1 MDERDISPREINQRV
16 ISPDDQEEDTL
27 FDVNLRPSRLKDYLG
42 QVKVKEKVGIF
53 IEAAKRRNEA
63 LDHVLLYGPP
73 GLGKTTLAHIVATEL
88 GVRIYSTSGPVIE
101 RVGDLA
107 SILTNLDE
115 RDVLFIDEIHRLNR
129 IVEEYLYSAME
140 DYKIDIMIGEGP
152 TAKSMKVGLNHF
164 TLIGATTRTGLLTS
178 PLRSRFGV
186 DLRLDYY
193 TSGEIEGI
201 LKRSAKILSVE
212 TAPDGVVEIA
222 CRARGTP
229 RIANR
234 LLKRVR
240 DYAEVKADGRISLG
254 VAVQALKMLEV
265 DSLGLD
271 SLDRMILETIIE
283 KFRGGPVGIDTI
295 SAAVS
300 EDRDTIEDV
309 YEPFLVR
316 EGLLV
321 KTPRGRAVTPLAYDH
336 LNIAPSHR
344 QKGLFRE

>member
-1 MDERDISPREINQRV
+1 MEERIVTGTNQEDDI
-16 ISPDDQEEDTL
+16 L
-27 FDVNLRPSRLKDYLG
+27 FDINLRPKRLTEYLG
-42 QVKVKEKVGIF
+42 QSKVKEKVSIF
-53 IEAAKRRNEA
+53 IEATKRRKEA

-73 GLGKTTLAHIVATEL
+73 GLGKTTLAHIVANEL
-88 GVRIYSTSGPVIE
+88 GVRIYATSGPVVE

-107 SILTNLDE
+107 SILTNLND

-140 DYKIDIMIGEGP
+140 DFKIDIMIGEGP
-152 TAKSMKVGLNHF
+152 TAKSMKVSVNPF

-193 TSGEIEGI
+193 SSEEINEI
-201 LKRSAKILSVE
+201 LERSAKILGVE
-212 TAPDGVVEIA
+212 LTKKGALELAG
-222 CRARGTP
+222 RARGTP

-234 LLKRVR
+234 ILKRVR
-240 DYAEVKADGRISLG
+240 DYAEVKADGVIDLD
-254 VAVQALKMLEV
+254 VAASALEMLEV

-271 SLDRMILETIIE
+271 GLDRAILEAIIE
-283 KFRGGPVGIDTI
+283 KFNGGPVGIDTL

-300 EDRDTIEDV
+300 EEKDTIEYV

-316 EGLLV
+316 EGLII
-321 KTPRGRAVTPLAYDH
+321 KTPRGRAATPLAYDH
-336 LNIAPSHR
+336 LKIAYPQM
-344 QKGLFRE
+344 QKGLFNK

>member
-1 MDERDISPREINQRV
+1 MAERLLSPEDREVDTILDI
-16 ISPDDQEEDTL
+16 
-27 FDVNLRPSRLKDYLG
+27 NLRPSRLTDYLG
-42 QVKVKEKVGIF
+42 QVKVKEKVEIF
-53 IEAAKRRNEA
+53 IEAARKRKEA

-73 GLGKTTLAHIVATEL
+73 GLGKTTLAHVVSNEL
-88 GVRIYSTSGPVIE
+88 GVRIHATSGPVIE

-107 SILTNLDE
+107 SILTNLED

-152 TAKSMKVGLNHF
+152 TAKSMKVGLNRF

-186 DLRLDYY
+186 DLRLDFY
-193 TSGEIEGI
+193 TSPEIEEI
-201 LKRSAKILSVE
+201 LKRSADIL
-212 TAPDGVVEIA
+212 GVEITYDGLTELA

-240 DYAEVKADGRISLG
+240 DFAEVRADGVIDID
-254 VAVQALKMLEV
+254 VASSALEILEV

-271 SLDRMILETIIE
+271 NLDRVILETIIG
-283 KFRGGPVGIDTI
+283 KFRGGPVGIDSI
-295 SAAVS
+295 AAAVS
-300 EDRDTIEDV
+300 EDKDTIEEV
-309 YEPFLVR
+309 YEPFLIR
-316 EGLLV
+316 QGLII
-321 KTPRGRAVTPLAYDH
+321 KTPRGRTVTPLAYHH
-336 LNIAPSHR
+336 LNIPAPR
-344 QKGLFRE
+344 MQKGLFGD

>member
-1 MDERDISPREINQRV
+1 MAERLLSPKDRE
-16 ISPDDQEEDTL
+16 EESLLDT
-27 FDVNLRPSRLKDYLG
+27 NLRPDRLKDYLG
-42 QVKVKEKVGIF
+42 QVKVKEKVEIF
-53 IEAAKRRNEA
+53 IEAARKRREA

-73 GLGKTTLAHIVATEL
+73 GLGKTTLAHVVSNEL
-88 GVRIYSTSGPVIE
+88 GVKIHATSGPVIE

-107 SILTNLDE
+107 SILTNLED

-152 TAKSMKVGLNHF
+152 TAKSMKVGVSRF

-193 TSGEIEGI
+193 TSGEIEEI
-201 LKRSAKILSVE
+201 LKRSAGILRVE
-212 TAPDGVVEIA
+212 ITPDGVAELA

-240 DYAEVKADGRISLG
+240 DFAEVRANGVINMG
-254 VAVQALKMLEV
+254 VAGSALEMLEV

-271 SLDRMILETIIE
+271 NLDRAILETIIG
-283 KFRGGPVGIDTI
+283 KFRGGPVGIDSI
-295 SAAVS
+295 AAAVS
-300 EDRDTIEDV
+300 EDKDTIEDV
-309 YEPFLVR
+309 YEPFLIR
-316 EGLLV
+316 QGLIM
-321 KTPRGRAVTPLAYDH
+321 KTPRGRTVTPLGYAH
-336 LNIAPSHR
+336 LNIKAPR
-344 QKGLFRE
+344 AQKGLFGD

>member
-1 MDERDISPREINQRV
+1 MAERIVSPEDRE
-16 ISPDDQEEDTL
+16 DDALLE
-27 FDVNLRPSRLKDYLG
+27 VNLRPSRLSDYLG
-42 QVKVKEKVGIF
+42 QEKVKEKIGIF
-53 IEAAKRRNEA
+53 IEAARRRKEA

-73 GLGKTTLAHIVATEL
+73 GLGKTTLAHIVSNEL
-88 GVRIYSTSGPVIE
+88 GVKIYSTSGPVIE

-107 SILTNLDE
+107 SILTNLED

-140 DYKIDIMIGEGP
+140 DYKIDIMIGDGP
-152 TAKSMKVGLNHF
+152 TAKSMKVSVSRF

-193 TSGEIEGI
+193 TPQEIGGI
-201 LKRSAKILSVE
+201 LSRSADILGVE
-212 TAPDGVVEIA
+212 ITDDGVAELA

-240 DYAEVKADGRISLG
+240 DFAEVRADGLIDTD
-254 VAVQALKMLEV
+254 VASSALEMLEV
-265 DSLGLD
+265 DALGLD
-271 SLDRMILETIIE
+271 NLDRTILQTIIE
-283 KFRGGPVGIDTI
+283 KFGGGPVGIDSI
-295 SAAVS
+295 AAAVS
-300 EDRDTIEDV
+300 EDKDTIEYV
-309 YEPFLVR
+309 YEPFLIR
-316 EGLLV
+316 QGLLV
-321 KTPRGRAVTPLAYDH
+321 KTPRGRTVAPLAYSH
-336 LNIAPSHR
+336 LNIRPPHM

>member
-1 MDERDISPREINQRV
+1 MAERLLSPKDGEEESLLDI
-16 ISPDDQEEDTL
+16 
-27 FDVNLRPSRLKDYLG
+27 NLRPDRLKDYLG

-53 IEAAKRRNEA
+53 IEAARRRGEA

-73 GLGKTTLAHIVATEL
+73 GLGKTTLAHVVSNEL
-88 GVRIYSTSGPVIE
+88 RVRIYATSGPVIE

-107 SILTNLDE
+107 SILTNLED

-140 DYKIDIMIGEGP
+140 DYKIDIMIGDGP
-152 TAKSMKVGLNHF
+152 TAKSMKVAVNRF

-193 TSGEIEGI
+193 NSGEIEEI
-201 LKRSAKILSVE
+201 LKRSAGILGVE
-212 TAPDGVVEIA
+212 ITPDGVAELA

-240 DYAEVKADGRISLG
+240 DFAEVRADGVIDTG
-254 VAVQALKMLEV
+254 VAASALEMLEV
-265 DSLGLD
+265 DPLGLD
-271 SLDRMILETIIE
+271 NLDRAILETIIG
-283 KFRGGPVGIDTI
+283 KFGGGPVGIDSI
-295 SAAVS
+295 AAAVS

-309 YEPFLVR
+309 YEPFLIR
-316 EGLLV
+316 QGLLA
-321 KTPRGRAVTPLAYDH
+321 KTPRGRVVTQLAYSH
-336 LNIAPSHR
+336 LNMPATR
-344 QKGLFRE
+344 MQKGLFGD

>member
-1 MDERDISPREINQRV
+1 MNERILAGSG
-16 ISPDDQEEDTL
+16 QEEDSL
-27 FDVNLRPSRLKDYLG
+27 LDINLRPERLKEYLG
-42 QVKVKEKVGIF
+42 QSKVKEKVGIF
-53 IEAAKRRNEA
+53 IEAAKRRKEA

-73 GLGKTTLAHIVATEL
+73 GLGKTTLAHIVANEL

-107 SILTNLDE
+107 SILTNLND

-152 TAKSMKVGLNHF
+152 TAKSMKVSVNHF

-193 TSGEIEGI
+193 SSDEIHGI
-201 LKRSAKILSVE
+201 LNRSASILGVDL
-212 TAPDGVVEIA
+212 TKDGARELA
-222 CRARGTP
+222 GRARGTP

-240 DYAEVKADGRISLG
+240 DYAEVKADGVIDLD
-254 VAVQALKMLEV
+254 VAGSALEMLEV
-265 DSLGLD
+265 DALGLD
-271 SLDRMILETIIE
+271 GLDRAILKAIIL
-283 KFRGGPVGIDTI
+283 KFNGGPVGIDTL
-295 SAAVS
+295 SSAVS
-300 EDRDTIEDV
+300 EERDTIEYV

-316 EGLLV
+316 QGLIV
-321 KTPRGRAVTPLAYDH
+321 KTPRGRAATPLAYDH
-336 LNIAPSHR
+336 LNIEHPQM
-344 QKGLFRE
+344 QKGLFNS